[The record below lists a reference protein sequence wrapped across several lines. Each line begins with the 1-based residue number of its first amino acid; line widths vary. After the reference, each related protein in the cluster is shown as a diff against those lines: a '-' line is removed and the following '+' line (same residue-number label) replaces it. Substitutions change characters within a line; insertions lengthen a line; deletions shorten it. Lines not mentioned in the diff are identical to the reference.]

1 VKEDFSLMP
10 QVASRTTEQQHSS
23 TTCPDCNGDVTQSD
37 WERYCQECG
46 LVVDVYRVDYGPEW
60 RSFDADAR
68 ERVGAPRT
76 QARHDRGLSTKIGRG
91 VDARGNSLSSKKQ
104 RRLARQ
110 RRLHSQSQTRSKR
123 ERNQITGNSEI
134 KRIAGHLELGDGLVE
149 QACSLFETAQSDDL
163 LVGRSIEAGASAAIF
178 IICRMNHCPRQA
190 ETIVEPA
197 RCSVDDLWN
206 MTGVLKRE
214 LSLPVPIQ
222 EPAGFVPEITA
233 DLEEQVPASMRLEAE
248 QLATEVHESG
258 TIQGKPS
265 AIAAGC
271 LYTVGRRDDH
281 PRFTQ
286 RAIADAANVSAVSVR
301 KYWQT
306 IQNPE

>member
-1 VKEDFSLMP
+1 MP

-23 TTCPDCNGDVTQSD
+23 TTCPDCKGDVTQFGR
-37 WERYCQECG
+37 ERYCKACG
-46 LVVDVYRVDYGPEW
+46 LIVDVYRVDHGPEW
-60 RSFDADAR
+60 RSFDADTR

-91 VDARGNSLSSKKQ
+91 VDARGNSLSGNKQ

-123 ERNQITGNSEI
+123 ERNQIAGNSEI

-149 QACSLFETAQSDDL
+149 QACSLFESAQSDDL
-163 LVGRSIEAGASAAIF
+163 LVGRSIEAGVAAAIF
-178 IICRMNHCPRQA
+178 ITCRMNDCPRQA

-197 RCSVDDLWN
+197 RCSVEDLWN
-206 MTGVLKRE
+206 MTGVLKQE

-222 EPAGFVPEITA
+222 EPADFVPEITA
-233 DLEEQVPASMRLEAE
+233 ALEKQVPAKMRLEAE

-258 TIQGKPS
+258 TLQGKPS
-265 AIAAGC
+265 AIGAGC
-271 LYTVGRRDDH
+271 LYTVGRREDH
-281 PRFTQ
+281 PQLTQ
-286 RAIADAANVSAVSVR
+286 RGIADAANVSAVSVR